1 MDFLMSLD
9 TTEEFLWKY
18 FVYWII
24 RTHLSSI
31 ACTYISQLADFTIAA
46 WITATGHT
54 NIFLTK
60 GNGVL

>member
-18 FVYWII
+18 FVYIYIYII
-24 RTHLSSI
+24 THLSSI

-46 WITATGHT
+46 
-54 NIFLTK
+54 
-60 GNGVL
+60 

>member
-31 ACTYISQLADFTIAA
+31 ASTYISQLANFTIAA
-46 WITATGHT
+46 WITATGH